1 MSQNKASVLDIQRSH
16 HQSTTSEANIH
27 AVQRTKKNVHTRCR
41 IRIKRFAQ
49 KASNQNTNLLAIG
62 QKKKNTVSSIYL
74 SLPDGQA
81 PFVWRQIALLMLCKT
96 WATKLL
102 VRAAYHAIRRAPP
115 TDRNDIIQSHAI
127 FWHVGKCPIGRR
139 VCRMCTSVVCLSH
152 NPHRNLSHSKHTYIV
167 DIQASRRIGA
177 E

>member
-1 MSQNKASVLDIQRSH
+1 MQDKNKKICPK
-16 HQSTTSEANIH
+16 SEQPEHKFVSYWA
-27 AVQRTKKNVHTRCR
+27 
-41 IRIKRFAQ
+41 
-49 KASNQNTNLLAIG
+49 
-62 QKKKNTVSSIYL
+62 KKKNTVSSIYL

-152 NPHRNLSHSKHTYIV
+152 NPHRNLSHSEHTYIV